1 MITDNETE
9 VQQYIRELTTM
20 VGYYA
25 RQAQIDGQNQTDYKN
40 NYAILKARLYHFASI
55 PENCL

>member
-9 VQQYIRELTTM
+9 VQQYIRELITM
-20 VGYYA
+20 VGHYA
-25 RQAQIDGQNQTDYKN
+25 RQAQIDGQNQADYKN
-40 NYAILKARLYHFASI
+40 NYAILKARLYRFASI